1 MAYWWWRRRRRA
13 PWRRRRRWRLRRP
26 RRRRTAFRRRRS
38 RRRVRK
44 RRGRWRRTYRKWRR
58 GRKRRRHK
66 RRLILTQWQPAFIR
80 RCYIVG
86 YLPLLICGENTSGR
100 NFATHSDDLI
110 SNGPY
115 GGGMTT
121 TKFTLRIMYDEHLR
135 HLNYW
140 TVSNEDLDLC
150 RYLGGTFYAYRHP
163 TVDFIIQ
170 IHTSPPFLDTPLT
183 GPSIHPGMLM
193 LTKNKIL
200 IPSLKTRPNKKHK
213 VKIKFKPPKLFQ
225 DKWYPQSELC
235 DTTLLTVFATACDL
249 QFPFGSP
256 LTNNICVNFQVLGS
270 VYKRH
275 LSILPEKLSAAKEH
289 FKTNLFSILQYYDTF
304 QTIAQIKPSAIQ
316 SDFSPTW
323 SEIQNKTVLNASG
336 SNQLLANDTW
346 YLGKAYTSNVT
357 AAAEKIRQKYLQ
369 ATRKALPAL
378 ATVGDEMLEYHTGI
392 YSSIFLS
399 AGRSYFE
406 TLGAYTDVIYNPLVD
421 KGIGNKVWLD
431 PLSKEDAV
439 LNRKQAKVLIEDI
452 PLWSALFGYT
462 EFAAK
467 YTGDSAITANYR
479 LTIRCPYTDPMLVDT
494 NNEDQGFVPYSKN
507 FGNGKMPGG
516 SANVPLTM
524 RIRWYPILF
533 HQLEWLEEIIQSGP
547 FAYRGDEKNC
557 VLAIKYIFRWKW
569 GGNPVSHQIVRN
581 PCKGGSGSR
590 REPRSIQA
598 ADPKYITP
606 RLSFHSWDFRRGLF
620 GSASIKRMSEESTAT
635 VYPTGP
641 PRKRPRKDTDPYES
655 GQEENSLSRHL
666 QLQPWVHSS
675 QEVQSEEE
683 TQVPT
688 NLQEQL
694 LQQLR
699 DQQQLRQHLQSL
711 TSQVLKIRAGYG
723 IHPLLSSQA

>member
-1 MAYWWWRRRRRA
+1 
-13 PWRRRRRWRLRRP
+13 
-26 RRRRTAFRRRRS
+26 
-38 RRRVRK
+38 
-44 RRGRWRRTYRKWRR
+44 
-58 GRKRRRHK
+58 
-66 RRLILTQWQPAFIR
+66 
-80 RCYIVG
+80 
-86 YLPLLICGENTSGR
+86 
-100 NFATHSDDLI
+100 
-110 SNGPY
+110 
-115 GGGMTT
+115 MTT
-121 TKFTLRIMYDEHLR
+121 TKFTLRILYDEHLR

-163 TVDFIIQ
+163 TVDFIVQ

-200 IPSLKTRPNKKHK
+200 IPSLRTRPSRKHK
-213 VKIKFKPPKLFQ
+213 VKIRFRPPKLFQ

-256 LTNNICVNFQVLGS
+256 LTNNVCVNFQVLGS

-275 LSILPEKLSAAKEH
+275 LSILPDKLLLY
-289 FKTNLFSILQYYDTF
+289 KTYYDANLYNNIQLYQTF
-304 QTIAQIKPSAIQ
+304 QTIAQIKPSAQ
-316 SDFSPTW
+316 DSDFSPTW
-323 SEIQNKTVLNASG
+323 QNCLNNVKLNPSG
-336 SNQLLANDTW
+336 NNQSQCNDTW
-346 YLGKAYTSNVT
+346 YYGKTYTNNIIQ
-357 AAAEKIRQKYLQ
+357 AAKKIREKYLN
-369 ATRKALPAL
+369 ATRLALPL
-378 ATVGDEMLEYHTGI
+378 LQTQGDELLEYHTGI

-399 AGRSYFE
+399 AGRTYFE
-406 TLGAYTDVIYNPLVD
+406 TTGAYTDIIYNPLVD

-439 LNRKQAKVLIEDI
+439 LNRKQAKVLLEDI
-452 PLWSALFGYT
+452 PIWAALFGYT

-479 LTIRCPYTDPMLVDT
+479 LTIRCPYTDPMLIDR

-516 SANVPLTM
+516 SSNVPLTM
-524 RIRWYPILF
+524 RIKWYPILF
-533 HQLEWLEEIIQSGP
+533 HQLELMEELVQSGP
-547 FAYRGDEKNC
+547 FAYRGDEKTC
-557 VLAIKYIFRWKW
+557 VLAIKYNFRWKW

-581 PCKGGSGSR
+581 PCKGGSGAR

-598 ADPKYITP
+598 VDPKYVTP
-606 RLSFHSWDFRRGLF
+606 TLSFHSWDFRRGLF
-620 GSASIKRMSEESTAT
+620 GKASIERMSRESETNI
-635 VYPTGP
+635 YSTGP
-641 PRKRPRKDTDPYES
+641 PRKRPKRDTDPYDS
-655 GQEENSLSRHL
+655 QQEEGSLSRHL
-666 QLQPWVHSS
+666 QLQPWIHSS
-675 QEVQSEEE
+675 QEAQSEEE
-683 TQVPT
+683 TQVPE

-699 DQQQLRQHLQSL
+699 EQQQLRQHLQSIA
-711 TSQVLKIRAGYG
+711 TQVLKIRAGYG

>member
-13 PWRRRRRWRLRRP
+13 PWRRRRRWRLRRS
-26 RRRRTAFRRRRS
+26 RRRRAAFRRRGR
-38 RRRVRK
+38 RRRVRR

-86 YLPLLICGENTSGR
+86 YLPLIICGENTSGR
-100 NFATHSDDLI
+100 NFATHSDDLL

-121 TKFTLRIMYDEHLR
+121 TKFTLRILHDEHLR

-200 IPSLKTRPNKKHK
+200 IPSLKTRPSKRHK
-213 VKIKFKPPKLFQ
+213 VKIRFRPPKLFQ

-256 LTNNICVNFQVLGS
+256 LTNNPCVNFQVLGS

-275 LSILPEKLSAAKEH
+275 LSILPDKLATYKS
-289 FKTNLFSILQYYDTF
+289 YYDSNLYNNVQLYQTF
-304 QTIAQIKPSAIQ
+304 QTIAQIKPSATENG
-316 SDFSPTW
+316 FSPTW
-323 SEIQNKTVLNASG
+323 QSCQNSTKLDQSG
-336 SNQLLANDTW
+336 NNQAQCNDTW
-346 YLGKAYTSNVT
+346 YYGKTYTSEIT
-357 AAAEKIRQKYLQ
+357 EAARKIRTKYLN
-369 ATRKALPAL
+369 ATRLALPL
-378 ATVGDEMLEYHTGI
+378 LQTVGNELLEYHTGI

-399 AGRSYFE
+399 AGRTYFE
-406 TLGAYTDVIYNPLVD
+406 TIGAYTDIIYNPLVD

-431 PLSKEDAV
+431 PLTKEDAI
-439 LNRKQAKVLIEDI
+439 LNRKQAKVLLEDI
-452 PLWSALFGYT
+452 PIWAALFGYA

-467 YTGDSAITANYR
+467 YTGDSAISANYR
-479 LTIRCPYTDPMLVDT
+479 LTLRCPYTDPMLIDR

-516 SANVPLTM
+516 SSNVPLTM

-533 HQLEWLEEIIQSGP
+533 HQLELMEELVQSGP
-547 FAYRGDEKNC
+547 FAYKGDEKLC

-598 ADPKYITP
+598 VDPKYVTP

-620 GSASIKRMSEESTAT
+620 GAASIKRMSEESTAP

-641 PRKRPRKDTDPYES
+641 PRKRPRKDTDPYDS

-683 TQVPT
+683 TQVPE

-711 TSQVLKIRAGYG
+711 ASQVLKIRAGYS
-723 IHPLLSSQA
+723 IHPLLSTQA

>member
-1 MAYWWWRRRRRA
+1 MAYWWWKRRRRA

-26 RRRRTAFRRRRS
+26 RRRRAAFRRRRG

-58 GRKRRRHK
+58 GRKRRKHK
-66 RRLILTQWQPAFIR
+66 RRLVLTQWQPAFIR

-86 YLPLLICGENTSGR
+86 FLPLIICGENTSAR

-213 VKIKFKPPKLFQ
+213 VKIRFRPPKLFQ

-304 QTIAQIKPSAIQ
+304 QTIAQIKPSATQ
-316 SDFSPTW
+316 SDFTPSW
-323 SEIQNKTVLNASG
+323 ADIQNKTALNATG
-336 SNQLLANDTW
+336 TNQSSANDTW
-346 YLGKAYTSNVT
+346 YLGKAYTTQVT
-357 AAAEKIRQKYLQ
+357 TAAEKVRQKYLK
-369 ATRKALPAL
+369 ATRQALPAL

-479 LTIRCPYTDPMLVDT
+479 LTIRCPYTDPMLVDR

-533 HQLEWLEEIIQSGP
+533 HQLEWLEEMVQSGP

-620 GSASIKRMSEESTAT
+620 GSASIKRMSEESTAP

-666 QLQPWVHSS
+666 QLQPWIHSS

-688 NLQEQL
+688 DLQEQL

-711 TSQVLKIRAGYG
+711 ASQVLKIRAGYG

>member
-1 MAYWWWRRRRRA
+1 M
-13 PWRRRRRWRLRRP
+13 
-26 RRRRTAFRRRRS
+26 
-38 RRRVRK
+38 
-44 RRGRWRRTYRKWRR
+44 
-58 GRKRRRHK
+58 
-66 RRLILTQWQPAFIR
+66 
-80 RCYIVG
+80 G
-86 YLPLLICGENTSGR
+86 YLPLIICGENTSAR

-121 TKFTLRIMYDEHLR
+121 TKFTLRILYDEHLR

-163 TVDFIIQ
+163 TVDFIVQ

-200 IPSLKTRPNKKHK
+200 IPSLKTRPSRKHK
-213 VKIKFKPPKLFQ
+213 VKIRFKPPKLFQ

-256 LTNNICVNFQVLGS
+256 LTNNLCVNFQVLGS

-275 LSILPEKLSAAKEH
+275 LSILPEKLSQY
-289 FKTNLFSILQYYDTF
+289 TNYYDSNLYNNIQLYQTF
-304 QTIAQIKPSAIQ
+304 QTIAQIKPSAQ
-316 SDFSPTW
+316 ESDFTPTW
-323 SEIQNKTVLNASG
+323 QKCQNTTKLNSSG
-336 SNQLLANDTW
+336 NNQQESNDTW
-346 YLGKAYTSNVT
+346 YYGKTYTEHIT
-357 AAAEKIRQKYLQ
+357 QAAKKIRSKYLT
-369 ATRKALPAL
+369 ATRSALPL
-378 ATVGDEMLEYHTGI
+378 LQTQGHELLEYHTGI

-399 AGRSYFE
+399 AGRTYFE
-406 TLGAYTDVIYNPLVD
+406 TTGAYTDIIYNPLVD

-431 PLSKEDAV
+431 PLTKEDAV
-439 LNRKQAKVLIEDI
+439 LNRKQAKVLLEDI
-452 PLWSALFGYT
+452 PIWAALFGYT

-467 YTGDSAITANYR
+467 YTGDSAISANYR
-479 LTIRCPYTDPMLVDT
+479 LTIRCPYTDPMLVDR

-516 SANVPLTM
+516 SSNVPLTM
-524 RIRWYPILF
+524 RIKWYPILF
-533 HQLEWLEEIIQSGP
+533 HQLELMEELVQSGP
-547 FAYRGDEKNC
+547 FAYRGDEKMC
-557 VLAIKYIFRWKW
+557 VLAIKYNFRWKW

-581 PCKGGSGSR
+581 PCKGGSGTR

-598 ADPKYITP
+598 VDPKYVTP
-606 RLSFHSWDFRRGLF
+606 TLSFHSWDFRRGLF
-620 GSASIKRMSEESTAT
+620 GKASIERMSRESETNI
-635 VYPTGP
+635 YPTGP
-641 PRKRPRKDTDPYES
+641 PRKRPKRDTDPYDS
-655 GQEENSLSRHL
+655 QQEESSLSGHL

-675 QEVQSEEE
+675 QEAQSEEE
-683 TQVPT
+683 TQVPE

-699 DQQQLRQHLQSL
+699 EQQQLRVHLQSL
-711 TSQVLKIRAGYG
+711 ATQVLKIRAGYG